1 MASSVAAIKRKHLTA
16 KRLLIL
22 AIILLMLYVVVPQLG
37 DFKDSF
43 GQAKDAH
50 LGWLLLGVI
59 ATVGTYFAAA
69 CQYYLSA
76 LKPLKLGLTFAV
88 ECASAFTNRLLPA
101 GIGGISL
108 NVAYLKRQ
116 HHSGTQAGVVVAVN
130 NLLGITS
137 DVIVV
142 AIIAS
147 VGVKLA
153 LHIDVPGW
161 AFYSAAAIVAS
172 ALVVVLAGPLRQ
184 KAVRVLRNIA
194 GNFLRYR
201 QRPLKLAGA
210 LAAALVLTLLYA
222 AALYFSMKSLGWDLS
237 AAQVFLVYIG
247 SVVVATI
254 TPTPGGL
261 VGAEAALTAGFVAYG
276 LPASVGLAIALVYR
290 LITYW
295 LPLVVG
301 FVIFQTL
308 THKKII

>member
-1 MASSVAAIKRKHLTA
+1 
-16 KRLLIL
+16 
-22 AIILLMLYVVVPQLG
+22 
-37 DFKDSF
+37 
-43 GQAKDAH
+43 
-50 LGWLLLGVI
+50 
-59 ATVGTYFAAA
+59 
-69 CQYYLSA
+69 
-76 LKPLKLGLTFAV
+76 
-88 ECASAFTNRLLPA
+88 
-101 GIGGISL
+101 
-108 NVAYLKRQ
+108 
-116 HHSGTQAGVVVAVN
+116 
-130 NLLGITS
+130 
-137 DVIVV
+137 V

-261 VGAEAALTAGFVAYG
+261 VGAEAALTAGFLAYG